1 MAGHSQFKNIMH
13 RKGAQDRK
21 KAKVFNK
28 IGREITL
35 SVRQSGTDPDSNSKL
50 RSALI
55 AARAA
60 NMPNERIQKAI
71 KAGSGEGVGDQV
83 EDIRYEGYGPGG
95 VALIIEA
102 MTDNRNRTAPE
113 IRTVMSKYG
122 GALGETNSVAFQ
134 FKRVGQIYYPV
145 TVGTADAVFEAALDA
160 GADNV
165 ESDAEGHDITT
176 AIEDY
181 VRVLEKMVERFGA
194 PQESGF
200 VWIPSNT
207 VAVAGD
213 HAAQLIKM
221 LTALDD
227 LDDVQQVFGNY
238 DIDAALM
245 EKLSA

>member
-28 IGREITL
+28 LGREIVL
-35 SVRQSGTDPDSNSKL
+35 AVRQSGEDPNTNFKL
-50 RSALI
+50 RTALI
-55 AARAA
+55 AARAS
-60 NMPNERIQKAI
+60 NMPNDRIQKAI
-71 KAGSGEGVGDQV
+71 KSGLGEGAGDTV

-113 IRTVMSKYG
+113 LRTVMSKHG

-134 FKRVGQIYYPV
+134 FKRVGQIYYPFKM
-145 TVGTADAVFEAALDA
+145 GSADAVFEAAVEA

-176 AIEDY
+176 TIEDY
-181 VRVLEKMVERFGA
+181 NRVLEAMNEKFGS
-194 PQESGF
+194 PQENGF
-200 VWIPSNT
+200 VWIPLNT
-207 VAVAGD
+207 VAVTEE

-238 DIDAALM
+238 EIETSLM

>member
-21 KAKVFNK
+21 KAKIFNK
-28 IGREITL
+28 IGREITIA
-35 SVRQSGTDPDSNSKL
+35 VRQGGTDPNSNSKL

-55 AARAA
+55 SARAA
-60 NMPNERIQKAI
+60 NMPNTRIQSAI
-71 KAGSGEGVGDQV
+71 KSGTGENAADNV

-113 IRTVMSKYG
+113 IRAVMSKFG

-134 FKRVGQIYYPV
+134 FKRVGQIYYPAAI
-145 TVGTADAVFEAALDA
+145 GSADAVFEAAVEA

-165 ESDAEGHDITT
+165 ESDQDGHEITT
-176 AIEDY
+176 AVEDY
-181 VRVLEKMVERFGA
+181 ARVLEILVEKFGT
-194 PQESGF
+194 PEESGLA
-200 VWIPSNT
+200 WTPLNK
-207 VAVAGD
+207 VATEGEN
-213 HAAQLIKM
+213 AAQLIKL

-227 LDDVQQVFGNY
+227 LEDVQQVFGNY
-238 DIDAALM
+238 EIETALM

>member
-21 KAKVFNK
+21 KAKIFNK
-28 IGREITL
+28 LGREIVIA
-35 SVRQSGTDPDSNSKL
+35 VRQGGDDANSNSKL

-55 AARAA
+55 TARAA

-71 KAGSGEGVGDQV
+71 KTGLGENMADNV

-95 VALIIEA
+95 IALIIEA

-113 IRTVMSKYG
+113 IRTVMSKFG

-134 FKRVGQIYYPV
+134 FRRAGQLIYPASI
-145 TVGTADAVFEAALDA
+145 GSADTVFEAAVEA

-165 ESDAEGHDITT
+165 DSTDETHDITT

-181 VRVLEKMVERFGA
+181 SAVLEKMVETFGA
-194 PQESGF
+194 PQESGL

-207 VAVAGD
+207 ITVTGD
-213 HAAQLIKM
+213 HAAQLIKL
-221 LTALDD
+221 LTALED

-238 DIDAALM
+238 EIDATLM

>member
-21 KAKVFNK
+21 KAKIFNK
-28 IGREITL
+28 IAREITL
-35 SVRQSGTDPDSNSKL
+35 SVRQGGEDANSNSKL

-60 NMPNERIQKAI
+60 NMPNTRIQGAI
-71 KAGSGEGVGDQV
+71 KAGTGDNAADNV

-113 IRTVMSKYG
+113 LRAVMSKHG

-134 FKRVGQIYYPV
+134 FKRIGQLLYPSSI
-145 TVGTADAVFEAALDA
+145 GSADTVFEAAVEA

-165 ESDAEGHDITT
+165 ESSEDGHEITT

-181 VRVLEKMVERFGA
+181 GRVLEALVNTFGA
-194 PQESGF
+194 PQESGL
-200 VWIPSNT
+200 VWVALNT
-207 VAVAGD
+207 VAVEGD
-213 HAAQLIKM
+213 HAAHLIKM
-221 LTALDD
+221 LTALED

-238 DIDAALM
+238 EIDSSLL

>member
-21 KAKVFNK
+21 KAKIFNK
-28 IGREITL
+28 IGRDITL
-35 SVRQSGTDPDSNSKL
+35 AVRQGGEDANSNFKL

-55 AARAA
+55 AARAS
-60 NMPNERIQKAI
+60 NMPNDRIQRAI
-71 KAGSGEGVGDQV
+71 KNATGGENDNV
-83 EDIRYEGYGPGG
+83 EEIRYEGYGPGG

-113 IRTVMSKYG
+113 LRAVMSKAG

-134 FKRVGQIYYPV
+134 FKRVGQLYYPASI
-145 TVGTADAVFEAALDA
+145 GSADAVFEAAVEF

-165 ESDAEGHDITT
+165 ESDAEGHT
-176 AIEDY
+176 IETSVEEY
-181 VRVLEKMVERFGA
+181 ARVLEPMVEKFGT
-194 PQESGF
+194 PLESGF
-200 VWIPSNT
+200 VWLPQNT
-207 VAVAGD
+207 VAVTGD
-213 HAAQLIKM
+213 HAAQLVKL
-221 LTALDD
+221 LTALED

-238 DIDAALM
+238 EIDSALM